1 MHADVAI
8 VTPDTLSY
16 SIDARRLTIVAT
28 DKFGERFDLNATG
41 TPCETLDELRAY
53 VHELFA
59 QGAFDAA
66 ERDRLLASVC

>member
-1 MHADVAI
+1 LQALHCAACSV
-8 VTPDTLSY
+8 
-16 SIDARRLTIVAT
+16 
-28 DKFGERFDLNATG
+28 ERFDLNATG